1 MSLFSGPPDAIMA
14 DHRLA
19 VMSFQIWWVIGIVIG
34 AGVGECLF
42 GRFGSGMQ
50 FDHHH
55 A

>member
-1 MSLFSGPPDAIMA
+1 MA